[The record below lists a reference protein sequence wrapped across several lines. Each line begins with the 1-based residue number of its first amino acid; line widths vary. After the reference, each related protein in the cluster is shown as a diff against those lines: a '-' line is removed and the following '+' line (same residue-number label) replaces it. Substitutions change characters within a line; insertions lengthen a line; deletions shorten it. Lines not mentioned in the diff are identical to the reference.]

1 VFASPVNFSSEDESG
16 SLDVKNQKNYK
27 QVVHPVLEPSCFPN
41 DGAGGWTV
49 VHRRNTSTVITG
61 PGDAQVHDRLT
72 ISNLR
77 ACGPRQGNNRGPLAA
92 ELSPNERRSRMR
104 AYRQAHAVDVPKP
117 NLVAGR
123 AFRHLLG
130 YTWRRKTLVS
140 TDESQLPSAAMN
152 R

>member
-27 QVVHPVLEPSCFPN
+27 QVVHPVLEPSCFQ
-41 DGAGGWTV
+41 DGGVGGWTV
-49 VHRRNTSTVITG
+49 VHRRNKSTAITG
-61 PGDAQVHDRLT
+61 PGDSQVHDRPT

-92 ELSPNERRSRMR
+92 ALSPEDRMR
-104 AYRQAHAVDVPKP
+104 AYPQAHIVDAPKP

-140 TDESQLPSAAMN
+140 TKES
-152 R
+152 